1 MEFDSYTAL
10 RIEGK
15 PYIIAEK
22 IRYKEKTSDDT
33 WTEYGLAAEGESG
46 RQWLSVS
53 DGGLSCALSSPVQ
66 QTTPPKG
73 YRMADKGTEVVVGVW
88 GDSDASV
95 GDEASYFAYKSAD
108 GKNTFFLEVWSG
120 TESASAGRSIAPAD
134 VRVDDDASP
143 RKVQALRWAARKR
156 FVSRLAQQAVM
167 AVAGICLL
175 SFLFSWFDD
184 EFRWHDVRRFFGV
197 PYTLSERL
205 SDAPYYTEAGDEGD
219 DAVYT
224 ARIDAAAAAL
234 DLIEGVD
241 GRTQEAYQDTGDSTR
256 TIVIR
261 TAEESA
267 YLTNTPEGT
276 ARVAVSTLPPDL
288 TSLQDQLQR
297 NQTLTRYAELIRTES
312 TRGRD
317 AVVLETQMPATAAV
331 APAAA
336 ATTSPV
342 AAPAAAPAPAAPAPS
357 SESPSRKLRIKH

>member
-1 MEFDSYTAL
+1 MEFDCYTAL

-33 WTEYGLAAEGESG
+33 WTEYGLVAEGESG

-53 DGGLSCALSSPVQ
+53 DGGLSCSLSSPVQ
-66 QTTPPKG
+66 RTTPPKG
-73 YRMADKGTEVVVGVW
+73 YRMTDKGTEVVVGVW

-95 GDEASYFAYKSAD
+95 GDEAPYFSYKSAD
-108 GKNTFFLEVWSG
+108 GESTFFVEEWDG
-120 TESASAGRSIAPAD
+120 MKSASSGRSIASAE
-134 VRVDDDASP
+134 VCVDTDASP
-143 RKVQALRWAARKR
+143 RKVQTLRWAARKR
-156 FVSRLAQQAVM
+156 FVSRLAQQVVM

-175 SFLFSWFDD
+175 SFLLSWFDD
-184 EFRWHDVRRFFGV
+184 DFRWHDVRNFFGA

-205 SDAPYYTEAGDEGD
+205 SDAPYYTEAADEGS

-224 ARIDAAAAAL
+224 ARIDAASAAL

-241 GRTQEAYQDTGDSTR
+241 GRTQEAYQDTGDAAQ

-261 TAEESA
+261 TAEEVA
-267 YLTNTPEGT
+267 HLTNTSEGT
-276 ARVAVSTLPPDL
+276 AHIAISSISSDA
-288 TSLQDQLQR
+288 TSASDQQKR
-297 NQTLTRYAELIRTES
+297 NQTLARYAELIRTEG

-317 AVVLETQMPATAAV
+317 AVVLETQA
-331 APAAA
+331 
-336 ATTSPV
+336 
-342 AAPAAAPAPAAPAPS
+342 AAPAAVDASSAAPDAVSPSSAPPTAAPAPS